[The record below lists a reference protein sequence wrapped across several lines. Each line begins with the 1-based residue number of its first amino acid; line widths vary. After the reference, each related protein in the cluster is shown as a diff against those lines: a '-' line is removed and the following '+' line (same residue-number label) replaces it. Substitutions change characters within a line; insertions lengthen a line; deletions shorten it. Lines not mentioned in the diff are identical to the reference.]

1 MSAKHRD
8 PYDPRDQ
15 YDPYGP
21 LVRALFDKT
30 EHAGE
35 IAGGATA
42 SAAGPDVRVQLFAR
56 LDGKTVRRLRFRAWG
71 CPHLIAAA
79 EYFCKNHEGLA
90 LSDLQAFDV
99 SEIIEKLPV
108 PVEKTGRILVLEDAV
123 RALLGA
129 VKGGT

>member
-1 MSAKHRD
+1 MRED
-8 PYDPRDQ
+8 RYER

-21 LVRALFDKT
+21 LVRALFDKP

-35 IAGGATA
+35 IVGGVTA
-42 SAAGPDVRVQLFAR
+42 SAEGPEVRVQLFAC

-71 CPHLIAAA
+71 CPHVIAAA
-79 EYFCKNHEGLA
+79 EYFCKNHEGSG
-90 LSDLQAFDV
+90 LSDLEAFDV

-123 RALLGA
+123 RALRDVIERGS
-129 VKGGT
+129 GNDRQ